1 VHHIHKLADLVRT
14 GTDQPVWMLE
24 MVKRR
29 RKTLVVCDDCHA
41 HIHAGPQ
48 PPQLT
53 S

>member
-1 VHHIHKLADLVRT
+1 VHHIRKLADLAKA
-14 GTDQPVWMLE
+14 GADQPVWIQQ

-29 RKTLVVCDDCHA
+29 RKTLVVCDECHR

-48 PPQLT
+48 TPHLT